1 MENLIG
7 EPEIQFDVPMR
18 RTRFRRMR
26 SVFTVLLTGSIVAAA
41 FAASLT
47 PANAQAQDAPF
58 TKILPGPPEKSG
70 PKKSTRAEPPKPEP
84 AKPELTHE
92 QKLNELFAQLKR
104 ERNEKAAQR
113 ISSRIWQEWNNS
125 GSSSVDLMMG
135 WAKSAMDDKKYDV
148 ALDFLDQVVTLD
160 PKYPE
165 GWNRRATLHFM
176 MHNFG
181 KSMAD
186 IEQTLELEPRH
197 FGALAGMAQ
206 IMQNRERK
214 ELALQAYQR
223 ILDIYPMDRNA
234 QSQVSTIAEDL
245 AGDAI

>member
-1 MENLIG
+1 MDPAPLTSIPLI
-7 EPEIQFDVPMR
+7 
-18 RTRFRRMR
+18 
-26 SVFTVLLTGSIVAAA
+26 AA
-41 FAASLT
+41 T
-47 PANAQAQDAPF
+47 T
-58 TKILPGPPEKSG
+58 TK
-70 PKKSTRAEPPKPEP
+70 AEP

-92 QKLNELFAQLKR
+92 QKLDDLFSELKR
-104 ERNEKAAQR
+104 EHNEKAAQR
-113 ISSRIWQEWNNS
+113 LSSRIWQEWNNS
-125 GSSSVDLMMG
+125 GSSSIDLMMG
-135 WAKSAMDDKKYDV
+135 WAKTAMDNKKYDV

-160 PKYPE
+160 PKFPE

-206 IMQNRERK
+206 IMQARNRN

-223 ILDIYPMDRNA
+223 ILDLYPMDRKDRK
-234 QSQVSTIAEDL
+234 SVV
-245 AGDAI
+245 

>member
-1 MENLIG
+1 
-7 EPEIQFDVPMR
+7 MR
-18 RTRFRRMR
+18 KF
-26 SVFTVLLTGSIVAAA
+26 L
-41 FAASLT
+41 AASLT
-47 PANAQAQDAPF
+47 ISIIAASLARANAQANDPPF
-58 TKILPGPPEKSG
+58 MKILPGSPQD
-70 PKKSTRAEPPKPEP
+70 STRTDPSKPLPLKPGPAKAEP

-92 QKLNELFAQLKR
+92 QKLEEMFAELKR

-113 ISSRIWQEWNNS
+113 ISQRIWQEWYRS
-125 GSSSVDLMMG
+125 GSSSIDLMMG
-135 WAKSAMDDKKYDV
+135 WSKKAMDDQKYDI

-176 MHNFG
+176 MNNFG

-206 IMQNRERK
+206 IMQSRGRK
-214 ELALQAYQR
+214 ELALTAYQR
-223 ILDIYPMDRNA
+223 VLDIYPMDRNA
-234 QSQVSTIAEDL
+234 QNQVSTLSEEL
-245 AGDAI
+245 AGEAI